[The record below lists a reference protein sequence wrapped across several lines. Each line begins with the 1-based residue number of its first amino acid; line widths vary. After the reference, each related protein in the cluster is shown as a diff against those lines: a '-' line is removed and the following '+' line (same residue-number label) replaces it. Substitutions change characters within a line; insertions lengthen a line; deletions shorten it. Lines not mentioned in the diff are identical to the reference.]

1 MRLEVRPLFLG
12 LPPATPLQLFGDHL
26 RMLPLPMLKN
36 LKREKPWAKLRL
48 TRKQYEAQRPW
59 AKAGMDRKRWEDM
72 ILLFPDDA
80 IEALYREAA
89 ADRLV
94 EAMFG
99 KM

>member
-1 MRLEVRPLFLG
+1 
-12 LPPATPLQLFGDHL
+12 
-26 RMLPLPMLKN
+26 MLKN
-36 LKREKPWAKLRL
+36 LKREKPWGKLRL

-59 AKAGMDRKRWEDM
+59 ARTGMDRKRWEDM
-72 ILLFPDDA
+72 ILFFPDDA